1 MNPITILELETRS
14 LVQLYILARMIETII
29 GENEEPLAERQ
40 TTFVNRELVRREL
53 RARKERGR

>member
-1 MNPITILELETRS
+1 MNPLTILELEARS
-14 LVQLYILARMIETII
+14 LVQLYILARLIETII

-53 RARKERGR
+53 QARKKRGR